1 MRKSLAFFC
10 LLGCL
15 QAQQQPAQPPALKE
29 RPAAVPPDAVQVEA
43 GTHILLNMI
52 NSISTKQAVVGDR
65 LYLETAFPV
74 IVNGKVIVPQGSW
87 VTGTVTDVRAPH
99 RGMKGRHGELEVR
112 FDSLTLPN
120 GVTRNFRSDL
130 GSLDARNEGKLER
143 EKSGIKGPGDKADA
157 TRTVIGTTAEGAAI
171 GTGIGAAAGHLGGG
185 SLIGL
190 GAGATGGLIGVLAS
204 RGPDATLPRGS
215 TVEMVLDRPLVYE
228 PAELNLAG
236 APPHAALSEGTLPPA
251 KARTGWP
258 TPF

>member
-15 QAQQQPAQPPALKE
+15 HAQQPAQPPALKE
-29 RPAAVPPDAVQVEA
+29 RPAPAPPDAVQVEA

-52 NSISTKQAVVGDR
+52 NSVSTKQAVVGDR

-74 IVNGKVIVPQGSW
+74 IVNGKIAVPQGSW
-87 VTGTVTDVRAPH
+87 VTGTVIEVRRPK
-99 RGMKGRHGELEVR
+99 RVKGRGELQVR

-120 GVTRNFRSDL
+120 GVTRNFRADL

-143 EKSGIKGPGDKADA
+143 ENSGIKGPGDKSGDA
-157 TRTVIGTTAEGAAI
+157 QTVIRTTAEGAAI
-171 GTGIGAAAGHLGGG
+171 GTAVGAAAGHIGGG

-190 GAGATGGLIGVLAS
+190 AGGAAGGLIGVLAS

-228 PAELNLAG
+228 PAELNQAG
-236 APPHAALSEGTLPPA
+236 APPRASLSEGTAPPA
-251 KARTGWP
+251 KARSGWP
-258 TPF
+258 TAPF